1 MAVKYDRIG
10 DGYDSTRRPDPRIT
24 ERLLSLL
31 GAAPGAPVLDVACGT
46 GNYTF
51 ALAERGLAMVG
62 GDLSQTMLA
71 RARAKHPHLPLV
83 RADGA
88 ALPFAD
94 DAFAH
99 AITTLA
105 IHHMADLPSVFSS
118 VRRVVARGGRYVIF
132 SALPEQLAAYWLRSY
147 FPAMMAATVR
157 ACPTR
162 RIVDTALSAAGF
174 RPPFL

>member
-10 DGYDSTRRPDPRIT
+10 DGYDGTRRPDPRIA

-31 GAAPGAPVLDVACGT
+31 DAAPGAPVLDVACGT

-62 GDLSQTMLA
+62 GDLSRTMLA
-71 RARAKHPHLPLV
+71 QARAKHPQLPLV

-94 DAFAH
+94 DAFTH

-105 IHHMADLPSVFSS
+105 IHHMADLTAVLLTDRLGVGLFLSIGRSTSDNFDRTSKFGFVL
-118 VRRVVARGGRYVIF
+118 RR
-132 SALPEQLAAYWLRSY
+132 SWS
-147 FPAMMAATVR
+147 
-157 ACPTR
+157 
-162 RIVDTALSAAGF
+162 
-174 RPPFL
+174 